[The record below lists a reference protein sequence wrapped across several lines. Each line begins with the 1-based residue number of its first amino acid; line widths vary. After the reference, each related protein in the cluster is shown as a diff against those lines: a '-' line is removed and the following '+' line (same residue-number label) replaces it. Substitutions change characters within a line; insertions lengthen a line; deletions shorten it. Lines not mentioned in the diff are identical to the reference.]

1 MNWRR
6 SQVVLAGMAA
16 GGAKAQFNP
25 VQAQKL
31 FFIFDRVIPDK
42 IDGPHFAFAPCHFG
56 PFDKDVYH
64 ELYALRRTGQVA
76 INHAR
81 RYPCYALTET
91 GFRLGEETLR
101 ACPPSTARYFRDVA
115 QWIQS
120 LPFPELLKAIYA
132 RFPDMAQNSL
142 VPHLAATT
150 RTSPPPCPLRA
161 LLSGLARTVD
171 FMGVLEEPRQELQ
184 PAASHD
190 LAAISSD
197 WAAVGNDLRYAME
210 WHVQESEHER

>member
-1 MNWRR
+1 MNWER

-25 VQAQKL
+25 VQVQKL

-42 IDGPHFAFAPCHFG
+42 INGPHFAFAPCHFG
-56 PFDKDVYH
+56 PFDKDVYR

-81 RYPCYALTET
+81 RYPRYALTET

-132 RFPDMAQNSL
+132 HFPDMAQNSL
-142 VPHLAATT
+142 VPQLAAAT
-150 RTSPPPCPLRA
+150 RTSPPPRPLRA
-161 LLSGLARTVD
+161 LLFGLARTVD

-184 PAASHD
+184 PDASHD

-197 WAAVGNDLRYAME
+197 WAAVGDDLRYAME

>member
-25 VQAQKL
+25 VQAQKI

-42 IDGPHFAFAPCHFG
+42 IDGPHFAFAPYHFG

-81 RYPCYALTET
+81 RYPRYALTET

-142 VPHLAATT
+142 VPHLAAVT
-150 RTSPPPCPLRA
+150 RMSPPPRPLRA

-210 WHVQESEHER
+210 WHVQEPEHER